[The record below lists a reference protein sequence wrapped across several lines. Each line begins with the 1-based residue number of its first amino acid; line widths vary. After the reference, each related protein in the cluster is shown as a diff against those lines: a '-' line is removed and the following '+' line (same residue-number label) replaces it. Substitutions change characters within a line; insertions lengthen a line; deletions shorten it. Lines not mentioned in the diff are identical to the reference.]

1 VCTHLL
7 SLLHYWRVVHFTPF
21 LKGSSL
27 LTFVVLQSANAVKP
41 KLPCLYSTMTWL
53 TGVSTILYTGAFTVG
68 PPKHQP
74 ASSLELQVASILV
87 AEGTAS
93 LPASRSETQLPLL
106 TNGPISDHQQT
117 LKTAPTSYRC
127 KASAE
132 DTILYNGVLVPKR
145 ELLPG
150 SKVVPLH
157 SGA

>member
-1 VCTHLL
+1 M
-7 SLLHYWRVVHFTPF
+7 
-21 LKGSSL
+21 
-27 LTFVVLQSANAVKP
+27 QD
-41 KLPCLYSTMTWL
+41 
-53 TGVSTILYTGAFTVG
+53 
-68 PPKHQP
+68 
-74 ASSLELQVASILV
+74 

-106 TNGPISDHQQT
+106 TNGPISDRQQT

-127 KASAE
+127 KTSAE

-157 SGA
+157 SGAWHG